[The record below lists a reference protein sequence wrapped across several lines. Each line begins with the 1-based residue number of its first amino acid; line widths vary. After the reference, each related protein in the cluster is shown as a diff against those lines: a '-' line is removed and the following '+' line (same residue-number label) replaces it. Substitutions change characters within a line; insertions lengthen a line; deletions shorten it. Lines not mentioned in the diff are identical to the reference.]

1 MRMLVKPRLSGMKYV
16 GFSVEDYVKPDYER
30 LTKVEWFDED
40 NARQLVSDERF
51 NREDRRRLF
60 PVDP

>member
-1 MRMLVKPRLSGMKYV
+1 MSEMKFE
-16 GFSVEDYVKPDYER
+16 GFSVAEWCEPDYNNMTR
-30 LTKVEWFDED
+30 VEWFDED

-60 PVDP
+60 PVDPQA